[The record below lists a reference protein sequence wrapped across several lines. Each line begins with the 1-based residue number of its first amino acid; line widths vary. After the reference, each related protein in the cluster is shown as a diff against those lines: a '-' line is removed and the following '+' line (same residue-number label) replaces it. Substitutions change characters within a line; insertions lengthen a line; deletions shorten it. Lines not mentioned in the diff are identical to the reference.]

1 MKLYISHLMLFNC
14 VWFAIKMYHNFHVH
28 DTRLYVIPSKL
39 SSHSVACVPL
49 GFVDAAVSP
58 TEM

>member
-1 MKLYISHLMLFNC
+1 MLFNC